1 MKKRIMLV
9 ALVAALAVTSVA
21 FAGPSTVLG
30 AYGSNSAKPV
40 IRVKAAVATSSA
52 TTAQPVQAGTLPF
65 TGSDLG
71 LITVAG
77 IALLALG
84 IGLRKVGR
92 NKS

>member
-1 MKKRIMLV
+1 MRKYIMLV
-9 ALVAALAVTSVA
+9 ALVAALVVTSVA
-21 FAGPSTVLG
+21 VGGPSTVLG

-40 IRVKAAVATSSA
+40 IKVDAAVTKTSTSAAKPA
-52 TTAQPVQAGTLPF
+52 TTATLPF

-77 IALLALG
+77 VGLLGLG

-92 NKS
+92 SKS